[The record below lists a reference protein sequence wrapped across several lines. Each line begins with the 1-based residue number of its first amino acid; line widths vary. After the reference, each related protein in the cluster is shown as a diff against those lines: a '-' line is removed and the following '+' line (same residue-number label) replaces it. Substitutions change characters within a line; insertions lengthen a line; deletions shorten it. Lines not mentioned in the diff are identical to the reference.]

1 MASSCGFSLPRGPI
15 LPSCVRLRANKDLL
29 LDRGAFGEV
38 RSETGE
44 KSAFRERDN
53 TKKDKRLCP
62 QDNQAVKE
70 TVNVK
75 ARAEV
80 EAADADHRT
89 VSA

>member
-1 MASSCGFSLPRGPI
+1 MSMWRRRFLSLDITALCSGAEQ
-15 LPSCVRLRANKDLL
+15 SGKM
-29 LDRGAFGEV
+29 LDGVAEGEV

-70 TVNVK
+70 AVNVK

>member
-1 MASSCGFSLPRGPI
+1 MFMWRQLFLWPDTTKR
-15 LPSCVRLRANKDLL
+15 VRLSANENFLVDP
-29 LDRGAFGEV
+29 GACGLV